1 MASVDVASPCCQHGR
16 FLRRFVASIL
26 SQEIRNIAESQGI
39 DFKSVEESSKNDR
52 RHLI

>member
-1 MASVDVASPCCQHGR
+1 MASVDVAIPCYQYGR
-16 FLRRFVASIL
+16 FLRGCVASVL